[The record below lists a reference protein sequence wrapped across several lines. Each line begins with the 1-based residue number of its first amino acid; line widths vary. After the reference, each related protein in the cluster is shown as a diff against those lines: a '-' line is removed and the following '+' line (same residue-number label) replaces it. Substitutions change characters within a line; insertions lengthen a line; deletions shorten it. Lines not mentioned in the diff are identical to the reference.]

1 MMEDNNPKK
10 MSFVE
15 KHNISPVLF
24 GALSLL
30 VVFISYQVIGS
41 VVMYLLVGTEIKS
54 MNPQLIRIVAS
65 LGQILFL
72 LFPTFLL
79 AKLLP
84 DSIKET
90 FKLNKISFRLVFFVV
105 ISVFALMEIAQILLL
120 LQAQIPLPAPIES
133 AVKELKQA
141 MEETY
146 KILISANGMGELS
159 FVIVV
164 IALVPAICEEL
175 LFRGLLQHSFVKG
188 MGAKSGI
195 ILTGFLFAIFH
206 FNPFAFIALLVLGIY
221 FSFLAY
227 RTNSIYSSM
236 TAHFTNNFFASI
248 SFYYFGK
255 DDIVLENSDTII
267 NAAQLP
273 SLFLIFVVSLGIFI
287 ASLYMIFRET
297 STKNI

>member
-1 MMEDNNPKK
+1 MEDNNPKK